1 MAEQREWKNVKPGK
15 QEGQKLKSLLVIQY
29 ILKHADEDHPV
40 IHAINFMFVAT
51 PPLK

>member
-1 MAEQREWKNVKPGK
+1 MEEKREWKNGKSGK

-29 ILKHADEDHPV
+29 IRKHADEDHSV
-40 IHAINFMFVAT
+40 IRAINFMFVAT